1 MTRPHAYLASLLLLA
16 WPGPSTPAWAGTEL
30 RAPAPG
36 FELPTR
42 AGTTV
47 ALDELR
53 GQVVM
58 INFWASWCGP
68 CRKEFPVL
76 EQMYRKYKPMGFTL
90 LAVNVEPDTADAER
104 FLADTGVTFPVA
116 FDRENKVSS
125 AYGVS
130 AMPTTLIVDR
140 KGQVRWMHRAY
151 KPGDEDEYLNQVRA
165 MLKEAP

>member
-1 MTRPHAYLASLLLLA
+1 MHSNRRAALLA
-16 WPGPSTPAWAGTEL
+16 VCTGLAAFAATAWSGSPL
-30 RAPAPG
+30 NAPAPA
-36 FELPTR
+36 FELQTR
-42 AGTTV
+42 AGGSIG
-47 ALDELR
+47 LDELR

-68 CRKEFPVL
+68 CRQEFPIL
-76 EQMYRKYKPMGFTL
+76 DQMYRRYKPMGFTL
-90 LAVNVEPDTADAER
+90 LAVNVESDRADAER
-104 FLADTGVTFPVA
+104 FLAGTPVSFPVA
-116 FDRENKVSS
+116 WDVDNRVSG

-140 KGQVRWMHRAY
+140 KGRVRWVHLAY